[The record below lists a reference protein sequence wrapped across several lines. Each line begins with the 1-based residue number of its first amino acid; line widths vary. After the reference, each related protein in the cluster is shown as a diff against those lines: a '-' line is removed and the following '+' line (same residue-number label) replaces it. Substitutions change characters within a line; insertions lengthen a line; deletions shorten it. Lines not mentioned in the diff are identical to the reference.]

1 MNQDVV
7 DRIIF
12 EKLKELESRRY
23 LERRPM
29 YQKCAWNS
37 FDLDADSG
45 IFWGSPPHLS
55 DIEFRKKY
63 RLSRTTSV
71 DYLGSLK
78 IIQCSK
84 KTPVVV

>member
-1 MNQDVV
+1 MLRQLMRPIMRKRRGDHNVNQDVV

-29 YQKCAWNS
+29 YQKRAWNS

-45 IFWGSPPHLS
+45 IFGGPPL
-55 DIEFRKKY
+55 
-63 RLSRTTSV
+63 T
-71 DYLGSLK
+71 
-78 IIQCSK
+78 
-84 KTPVVV
+84 